1 MARAEHPADR
11 QELLYFSLNRVRE
24 LITVTTLCPHC
35 EEVIEWEEQ
44 FDDDDDAF
52 AFHWPQGLP
61 DPTTDQLEQMIA
73 YIDLA
78 LLDDNDV
85 RIPVRL

>member
-1 MARAEHPADR
+1 MRGEHPAAR
-11 QELLYFSLNRVRE
+11 QELLYFSLNRARE

-61 DPTTDQLEQMIA
+61 DPTVDQLEAMIVH
-73 YIDLA
+73 IDLVLSDRDA
-78 LLDDNDV
+78 AQA
-85 RIPVRL
+85 PVKL